1 MKLLEL
7 TENETILLKVAQEH
21 PDAWYM
27 THENFKDDIVSLQ
40 QKGLIE
46 INPEPN
52 MFGIIYY
59 RYPKQ
64 TLH

>member
-1 MKLLEL
+1 MKVL
-7 TENETILLKVAQEH
+7 TLSENETILLKIAQEH

-27 THENFKDDIVSLQ
+27 TNEIFKHDIVSLE
-40 QKGLIE
+40 QKGLIK

-59 RYPKQ
+59 SYPKQ